1 MPPPTTTSD
10 QVHAYRFGLR
20 RLQSALVRRQA
31 VPGADPLRAQ
41 HRATLAGV
49 LIAVLALGVAAVW
62 GLLDRPADWR
72 TAGVV
77 VAEGSGALYVV
88 VHGPDRLVP
97 VPNLASARLVLAG
110 LAAAGGP
117 AGDPAPV
124 EVAESDL
131 ATAPRE
137 RGVGIVD
144 APPLPPAG
152 TPVPPVWSVCDTG
165 SPRPGAAR
173 PWEQPRVWTTVLAG
187 ALGARPAPGTRA
199 RPPAARPLRRHLA
212 GARRRA
218 LPPRPAR
225 PGGGRGLRPRGPAAP
240 PGEHQPAQHA
250 QPRGR
255 RSSRR

>member
-1 MPPPTTTSD
+1 MPAPTTTSD

-31 VPGADPLRAQ
+31 LPGADRLRAQ
-41 HRATLAGV
+41 NRATIAGV
-49 LIAVLALGVAAVW
+49 LIAALALGVAAVW

-117 AGDPAPV
+117 ASGRAGDAQPV
-124 EVAESDL
+124 EVGDAEL

-152 TPVPPVWSVCDTG
+152 
-165 SPRPGAAR
+165 
-173 PWEQPRVWTTVLAG
+173 
-187 ALGARPAPGTRA
+187 
-199 RPPAARPLRRHLA
+199 
-212 GARRRA
+212 
-218 LPPRPAR
+218 
-225 PGGGRGLRPRGPAAP
+225 
-240 PGEHQPAQHA
+240 
-250 QPRGR
+250 
-255 RSSRR
+255 

>member
-31 VPGADPLRAQ
+31 VPGVDPLRAQ

-117 AGDPAPV
+117 AGNPEPV

-152 TPVPPVWSVCDTG
+152 APVPPVWSVCDTG

-187 ALGARPAPGTRA
+187 PSAPGQAPGTPGVA
-199 RPPAARPLRRHLA
+199 SCCATASTAPGWCTTACAPASTCAT
-212 GARRRA
+212 
-218 LPPRPAR
+218 
-225 PGGGRGLRPRGPAAP
+225 
-240 PGEHQPAQHA
+240 
-250 QPRGR
+250 R
-255 RSSRR
+255 RSSWPSTSRASSPGR